1 MVRFEQTHFV
11 IRSSGAI
18 ALGHRGRS
26 HEHSGTVQK
35 RRAAVFCKRE
45 LAVLRLLAKEQSSQ
59 QIGDTLSIEKR
70 TAEVYIQL
78 ITAKLRAVNGTHAV
92 AVAIRNKII

>member
-1 MVRFEQTHFV
+1 VEPLRWGTEVAPMNTQAQS
-11 IRSSGAI
+11 RSDAQPS
-18 ALGHRGRS
+18 
-26 HEHSGTVQK
+26 
-35 RRAAVFCKRE
+35 FCKRE

-59 QIGDTLSIEKR
+59 QIGDALSIEKR

-78 ITAKLRAVNGTHAV
+78 ITAKLRAVNSTHAV

>member
-1 MVRFEQTHFV
+1 MNTQAQ
-11 IRSSGAI
+11 SSSDAQP
-18 ALGHRGRS
+18 S
-26 HEHSGTVQK
+26 
-35 RRAAVFCKRE
+35 FCKRE

-78 ITAKLRAVNGTHAV
+78 ITAKLSAVSGTHAV
-92 AVAIRNKII
+92 AIAIRNKII